1 MPHKGK
7 KKRKKRKHSA
17 APAPAPPAGEPL
29 EQLEPGTRVA
39 ARDDSAAVWLAV
51 FDGWVCD
58 ERHYARLR
66 YLHWDSAGTPEVGI
80 VPADWLLPEPDQ
92 RSKRPCDLRQG
103 DVGLTEAEQDG
114 GSVMML
120 ARVLRVEGSVP
131 VCRFLPRRDSRTFEF
146 TSGSWWPVQRFAPL
160 QDGRSQYLCVP
171 TKQPSVEESDP
182 RHRAMFTAYQLQQY
196 DKEPGSVISQMSLC
210 STVRACPD
218 KPPPSQP

>member
-1 MPHKGK
+1 MSAAASVSAAPKKYMLDSRQLFPYVLPLLPRIPIYRKAWDIQSLSFEMFNPCLSPTSLSLSLTTMPRGR

-58 ERHYARLR
+58 ERRYARLQ

-131 VCRFLPRRDSRTFEF
+131 VCRFLPRRDSRTLLL
-146 TSGSWWPVQRFAPL
+146 TLCLIQGHGSLLPFYA
-160 QDGRSQYLCVP
+160 
-171 TKQPSVEESDP
+171 
-182 RHRAMFTAYQLQQY
+182 
-196 DKEPGSVISQMSLC
+196 
-210 STVRACPD
+210 
-218 KPPPSQP
+218 